1 MPHAL
6 RPSSSPVPVLLPS
19 LTPALLTRPLAL
31 PFASP
36 SSLTRE
42 LCPQR
47 TVRSTRACLQEAVW
61 APLAPW
67 SLPEQWVPGGFAEP
81 GRKDRGRALVTESGL
96 QQRRTASGCAEIQL
110 VPFPGSIGSP
120 SMAAPPPA
128 PLQPQWGFSAHLP
141 PNHTV
146 SAFFF
151 FLSYYSIPH
160 LHSLIHQFCQW
171 AFKSAYNLNKS
182 LNPFAHGC
190 RGRHLPDYILEL
202 ASHGRN
208 VIRVRNS

>member
-1 MPHAL
+1 MQSPAGRIAAALWSRRVACGSAGPHLGAL
-6 RPSSSPVPVLLPS
+6 RYSWCPSQGALAVPPW
-19 LTPALLTRPLAL
+19 RP
-31 PFASP
+31 P
-36 SSLTRE
+36 
-42 LCPQR
+42 
-47 TVRSTRACLQEAVW
+47 
-61 APLAPW
+61 PL
-67 SLPEQWVPGGFAEP
+67 
-81 GRKDRGRALVTESGL
+81 
-96 QQRRTASGCAEIQL
+96 
-110 VPFPGSIGSP
+110 
-120 SMAAPPPA
+120 PA

-160 LHSLIHQFCQW
+160 LHSLIHQLCQW

-202 ASHGRN
+202 ASHARN

>member
-1 MPHAL
+1 MERPGTYLCVPHAL
-6 RPSSSPVPVLLPS
+6 RPSLSPVPVLLPS

-96 QQRRTASGCAEIQL
+96 RQRRTASGCAEIQL

-128 PLQPQWGFSAHLP
+128 CPSAATVGFFSSSP
-141 PNHTV
+141 PKPHCLC
-146 SAFFF
+146 FF
-151 FLSYYSIPH
+151 FLSFILFYSSP
-160 LHSLIHQFCQW
+160 
-171 AFKSAYNLNKS
+171 A
-182 LNPFAHGC
+182 
-190 RGRHLPDYILEL
+190 
-202 ASHGRN
+202 
-208 VIRVRNS
+208 